1 MSSTPFTLAWDDHV
15 PIDIS
20 FVFEQEKPAG
30 KHGFLTVQG
39 DHFAF
44 EDGEE
49 ARFWG
54 TNFNS
59 GACFPDHAYSEMVAR
74 RLARFGVN
82 IVRFHQMD
90 AEWATPNL
98 FTFNRA
104 RPKDHTRSFDPESIE
119 RLDYLICCLKQAG
132 IYIYLDTLTYRQF
145 RLGDG
150 VEAVDQLRQAA
161 KPYTYFDP
169 RLIELQ
175 KEFNRALWTH
185 TNPYAG
191 LTYKDDPAI
200 ALTEIVNESDPFTHK
215 VTLEPY
221 RTRLESLY
229 RAWAGAHAFQLNATP
244 VDFTQPDPP
253 MARFFVALMQ
263 DHYREMIAYLREIGV
278 RIPING
284 TNWSQ
289 TLGIAEAQLGADFSD
304 THPYWNF
311 PTWES
316 DQGTACRPM
325 VGEAANS
332 FSWVAAM
339 RLLDRPMFISE
350 WDHAWPDPWRAESPL
365 AMAAVAA
372 FQGWSGVVIHTYRY
386 STWEPENRI
395 GGGAQT
401 INGIPYRNHF
411 DAFNDPAK
419 FGLFYHA
426 ALLLRRGDVSPAAQT
441 VAIQCPM
448 EDGAFQLRSGYGSLK
463 ALATTPEC
471 HRVGLAFG
479 DPSSDLDPVYAGN
492 VHRVGPDELLID
504 SQAGEVSSDTHQL
517 WRSWRKRY
525 GTIDTPRTQ
534 ATYGFLGSAG
544 AIPLSDIS
552 LEVKTDFATIAL
564 SSLTQDPIADSPS
577 LLLTAVGRADN
588 TGAQYSADG
597 KHQLSFG
604 RAPVLIEVIEA
615 RISLH
620 TRHPNLKVWL
630 IGDRGEAI
638 THLPATYENGILTFA
653 IGPQPAWNPGS
664 MYYLLKT

>member
-1 MSSTPFTLAWDDHV
+1 MAYTPFTLAWDEHV
-15 PIDIS
+15 PVDIS
-20 FVFEQEKPAG
+20 FVFEHEKPAG

-44 EDGEE
+44 EDGAE

-59 GACFPDHAYSEMVAR
+59 GACFPDHGYSEMVAR

-104 RPKDHTRSFDPESIE
+104 RPKNNTRSFDPESME
-119 RLDYLICCLKQAG
+119 RLDYLIFCLKQAG
-132 IYIYLDTLTYRQF
+132 IYIYMDTLTYRQF
-145 RLGDG
+145 MPGDG

-169 RLIELQ
+169 RLIERL
-175 KEFNRALWTH
+175 KEFNRDLWTH
-185 TNPYAG
+185 TNPYTELA
-191 LTYKDDPAI
+191 YKDDPAI

-221 RTRLESLY
+221 RAQLESLY
-229 RAWAGAHAFQLNATP
+229 RTWAREHAIQLAP
-244 VDFTQPDPP
+244 GSIDFTQPDPL

-263 DHYREMIAYLREIGV
+263 DHDREMIANLRQIGV
-278 RIPING
+278 RIPVNG

-289 TLGIAEAQLGADFSD
+289 NLGIAEAQLAADFSD

-316 DQGTACRPM
+316 PDGTTCRPM
-325 VGEAANS
+325 VGESANS
-332 FSWVAAM
+332 FSWVASM

-386 STWEPENRI
+386 SAWEPENRI

-426 ALLLRRGDVSPAAQT
+426 ALLLRRGDVRPAVKT
-441 VAIQCPM
+441 VAVQCPA
-448 EDGAFQLRSGYGSLK
+448 EDGEFQLRSGYNSLK
-463 ALATTPEC
+463 ALTTTPEC

-479 DPSSDLDPVYAGN
+479 EPPSDIEN
-492 VHRVGPDELLID
+492 VTRVEPDEIQVD
-504 SQAGEVSSDTHQL
+504 SQAGEVASDTGQL

-534 ATYGFLGSAG
+534 AAYGFLGSVG
-544 AIPLSDIS
+544 AIRLSNLS
-552 LEVKTDFATIAL
+552 MEVKTDFATIAL
-564 SSLTQDPIADSPS
+564 SSLTDDPITASTS

-588 TGAQYSADG
+588 TGAEYSADG
-597 KHQLSFG
+597 KHQLNFG
-604 RAPVLIEVIEA
+604 HAPVLIEVIEA
-615 RISLH
+615 KISLQTH
-620 TRHPNLKVWL
+620 QSTLKVWVVS
-630 IGDRGEAI
+630 DHGEVV
-638 THLPATYENGILTFA
+638 TRLPTTYENGKLIFE
-653 IGPQPAWNPGS
+653 IGPQPAWNPSS
-664 MYYLLKT
+664 MFYLIRL